1 MCGSNRPAGVNH
13 TDIRA
18 GGNLNKEDPG
28 LLGLGCMSLAP
39 SLGLLAAQA

>member
-1 MCGSNRPAGVNH
+1 MCGRNQPAGVNH

-28 LLGLGCMSLAP
+28 LLGLGRTSLAS